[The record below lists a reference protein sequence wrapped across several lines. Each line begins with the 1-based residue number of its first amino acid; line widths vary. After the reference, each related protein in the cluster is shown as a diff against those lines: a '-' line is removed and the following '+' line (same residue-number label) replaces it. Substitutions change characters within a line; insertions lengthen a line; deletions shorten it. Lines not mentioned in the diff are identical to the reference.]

1 MAASAG
7 VKPMLG
13 DLCAQEGEP
22 RWVQRGRSLLGA
34 RSNSAVLTPVPCH
47 TFIPLTFVGGF
58 SAAAALQEA
67 VRDAVPARPRCVL
80 PHHPSHRPTIPSQ
93 QSTSGCAGTQRRGQG
108 AAQWLSGCL
117 DRPDRDIKG
126 PQRSP
131 LCGGQGM
138 GQTRSFFCVCQVYK
152 AGDNELSGGQSTS
165 LLVSAGLCVR
175 AAPVLRAACSAE
187 LWGSAQ
193 RRSGD
198 EFLQLT
204 LELFLKGLPCDEG
217 SRL

>member
-1 MAASAG
+1 MPRFHPFNVCWRLLCSCSSAG
-7 VKPMLG
+7 SGAGCSASTAQV
-13 DLCAQEGEP
+13 CAAP
-22 RWVQRGRSLLGA
+22 
-34 RSNSAVLTPVPCH
+34 P
-47 TFIPLTFVGGF
+47 PL
-58 SAAAALQEA
+58 
-67 VRDAVPARPRCVL
+67 P
-80 PHHPSHRPTIPSQ
+80 PSHHPTIPSQ